1 VTLPGLSG
9 EVASGSIAASGC
21 AALAERR
28 PHMHPIGRPWA
39 PSVAAHGCRPVEQV
53 SCASPMLSLAVAD
66 MQEPG
71 ATQLILTA
79 QARR

>member
-1 VTLPGLSG
+1 MQPPDAPRLLSD
-9 EVASGSIAASGC
+9 ARTCI
-21 AALAERR
+21 
-28 PHMHPIGRPWA
+28 
-39 PSVAAHGCRPVEQV
+39 PSVAHGRHPSLRMVVGPVEQV

-71 ATQLILTA
+71 AAQLILTA